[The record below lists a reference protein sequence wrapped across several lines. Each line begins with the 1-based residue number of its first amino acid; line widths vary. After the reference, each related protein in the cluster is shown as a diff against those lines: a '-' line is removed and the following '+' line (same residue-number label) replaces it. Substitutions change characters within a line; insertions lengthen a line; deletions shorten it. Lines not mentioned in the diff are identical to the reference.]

1 MLRLIPFLSFLHF
14 LVLKY
19 ASMSTTKKSLNF
31 FNVITLNYIEDVA
44 LLGSHENGI
53 HVVQDQNQ

>member
-1 MLRLIPFLSFLHF
+1 MHQCLQ
-14 LVLKY
+14 K
-19 ASMSTTKKSLNF
+19 KKSLNF